1 MYELGLVAPYWVI
14 VLIWLA
20 KVIVLAI
27 ISILLAWLGIRVL
40 DALTPQINKR
50 QRIGE
55 SPVAT
60 GLFIAGFFILVG
72 LVIHGAMTALTA
84 VTAPILGYI
93 FDFRTLGLLA
103 ISFLISLLIGI
114 ALFHIVDKLTPRIPF
129 LSINESPVAV
139 GIYVFGYLVF
149 FGLILNAALTAPL

>member
-20 KVIVLAI
+20 KVILLTLIAT
-27 ISILLAWLGIRVL
+27 LLAWLGIRVL
-40 DALTPQINKR
+40 DALTPRIHQR

-72 LVIHGAMTALTA
+72 LVVHGAITALTA

-93 FDFRTLGLLA
+93 FDFRIWGVLA
-103 ISFLISLLIGI
+103 VSFVVSLLIGI
-114 ALFHIVDKLTPRIPF
+114 ALFHIVDKLTPKIPF
-129 LSINESPVAV
+129 LSINENPVAV
-139 GIYVFGYLVF
+139 GIYVFGYLIF
-149 FGLILNAALTAPL
+149 FGLILHAALTTPL

>member
-20 KVIVLAI
+20 KVILLTF

-40 DALTPQINKR
+40 DALTPRVHQR

-55 SPVAT
+55 SPLAT

-72 LVIHGAMTALTA
+72 LVIHGSITALTA
-84 VTAPILGYI
+84 VVTPILGYI
-93 FDFRTLGLLA
+93 FDFRTWGILA
-103 ISFLISLLIGI
+103 ISFVVSLFIGVV
-114 ALFHIVDKLTPRIPF
+114 LFYIVDKLTPKIPF
-129 LSINESPVAV
+129 ARVNESPEAV
-139 GIYVFGYLVF
+139 GIYVFGYLLF
-149 FGLILNAALTAPL
+149 FGLILHAALTGPL

>member
-20 KVIVLAI
+20 KVILLAL
-27 ISILLAWLGIRVL
+27 ISMLLAWLGIRVL
-40 DALTPQINKR
+40 DALTPRIPQR

-55 SPVAT
+55 DPVAT

-72 LVIHGAMTALTA
+72 LVIHGAITALTA
-84 VTAPILGYI
+84 VVAPILGYI
-93 FDFRTLGLLA
+93 FDFRTWGVLA
-103 ISFLISLLIGI
+103 ISFVVSLLIGI
-114 ALFHIVDKLTPRIPF
+114 ALFQIVDKLTPKIPF
-129 LSINESPVAV
+129 ISISKSPVAV

-149 FGLILNAALTAPL
+149 FGLILHAALTGPL

>member
-1 MYELGLVAPYWVI
+1 MYELGLVVPYWVM

-20 KVIVLAI
+20 KVILLAL
-27 ISILLAWLGIRVL
+27 ISTLLAWLGIRVL
-40 DALTPQINKR
+40 DALTPHIHQR

-72 LVIHGAMTALTA
+72 LVIHGAITALTA
-84 VTAPILGYI
+84 VVAPILGYI
-93 FDFRTLGLLA
+93 FDFRTWGVLA
-103 ISFLISLLIGI
+103 ISFLVSLLIGI
-114 ALFHIVDKLTPRIPF
+114 ALFYIVDKLTPRIPF
-129 LSINESPVAV
+129 LSINENPVAV

-149 FGLILNAALTAPL
+149 FGLILHAALTGPL